1 MSLEDKIKNAKPV
14 TWLTDGLS
22 EKELMLIKFKIK
34 IYLFYARIIVNFK
47 ELFED
52 KRLWHTKR
60 REN

>member
-34 IYLFYARIIVNFK
+34 IYLFYAHIIVNFK
-47 ELFED
+47 ELFEN
-52 KRLWHTKR
+52 KR
-60 REN
+60 

>member
-1 MSLEDKIKNAKPV
+1 MVIKMSLEDKIKNAKPV

-52 KRLWHTKR
+52 KKL
-60 REN
+60 

>member
-52 KRLWHTKR
+52 KRL
-60 REN
+60 